1 MMENIKL
8 FLASR
13 RATTALSVALFFA
26 FSWLSYGL
34 FIRFDLSSTGA
45 MRISGTSKNLLRNLP
60 EKATIELFVSNDLP
74 DEAVLVARKV
84 RDFVQEYVNSS
95 RGRVKLIILDPDND
109 KSAQQRA
116 QDLRVQQL
124 DMRVAGS
131 KKAQAQSIYF
141 GLALSYGTKSEALN
155 NLIGLYEQHDLENQ
169 LTAKLF
175 KMVKPNEKKVAL
187 LGGHG
192 AFNQKKERSPTSIS
206 IFAEKIAS
214 FYGELTEVNTT
225 NADIPVEVSTL
236 VVVQPGKLEAIDKF
250 RLDQFIMRG
259 GNLIVAASGMEVNFA
274 QQFMASPGNPD
285 LADFLKKYGI
295 ELAADMVNEPKP
307 NYFVPFVQPVN
318 AFQMSKAPYPPWVV
332 VPKDNLSQE
341 NLASKGNAAFI
352 APYVSSIKIDPALLP
367 TGEGAGKFK
376 VDVLAKSTSDS
387 WAQANFA
394 FLDPNKMEEMLSA
407 PKQNTGSYNLAV
419 MAHGRFTS
427 QFADGK
433 DLPKEAPK
441 TYLKVAEKDSRILV
455 VGTPFALSNM
465 MFILSEMTGVP
476 LLDENIKLFFSA
488 IDVMHGN
495 EDLVELRKKS
505 SPRIKT
511 KLVEDGARKIFTLLA
526 FAIPLLAIGLY
537 GAYRLTRRRKLAP
550 TEG

>member
-1 MMENIKL
+1 MENIKQ

-13 RATTALSVALFFA
+13 RATTILSIAFFFA
-26 FSWLSYGL
+26 FSWLSYGA

-84 RDFVQEYVNSS
+84 RDFIQEYVNSS
-95 RGRVKLIILDPDND
+95 KGRVKLTVLDPDND

-116 QDLRVQQL
+116 QDLHVQQL

-175 KMVKPNEKKVAL
+175 KMVKPNEKKVAF
-187 LGGHG
+187 LGAHG
-192 AFNQKKERSPTSIS
+192 SFNQKKERNPTSIS
-206 IFAEKIAS
+206 IFAEKISS
-214 FYGELTEVNTT
+214 FYGELMEINTT
-225 NADIPVEVSTL
+225 TADIPVEVSTL
-236 VVVQPGKLEAIDKF
+236 VIVQPGKLEPMDKF
-250 RLDQFIMRG
+250 RIDQFLMRG
-259 GNLIVAASGMEVNFA
+259 GNLIVATSGMEVNFS

-285 LADFLKKYGI
+285 IGDFLKKYGI
-295 ELAADMVNEPKP
+295 ELAADMINEPKP

-318 AFQMSKAPYPPWVV
+318 QFQMSKLPYPPWVV
-332 VPKDNLSQE
+332 VPKDNLSQD
-341 NLASKGNAAFI
+341 NLASKGNAALI
-352 APYVSSIKIDPALLP
+352 LPYSSSIKTNPAILP
-367 TGEGAGKFK
+367 PGEGAGKFK
-376 VDVLAKSTSDS
+376 VDVIAKSTNDS

-394 FLDPNKMEEMLSA
+394 FLDPGKMEEMLAA
-407 PKQNTGSYNLAV
+407 PKQTTGTYNLAV
-419 MAHGRFTS
+419 MVGGRFQS

-433 DLPKEAPK
+433 DLPKDAPK
-441 TYLKVAEKDSRILV
+441 TYLKTSEKDSKILV

-476 LLDENIKLFFSA
+476 LLEENMKLFFSA

-511 KLVEDGARKIFTLLA
+511 KLVEEGARKIFTLLA
-526 FAIPLLAIGLY
+526 FAIPLLAILIF
-537 GAYRLTRRRKLAP
+537 GAYRLTRRKNLAP
-550 TEG
+550 KEA

>member
-13 RATTALSVALFFA
+13 RATTILSVALFFA

-192 AFNQKKERSPTSIS
+192 SFNQKKERNPTSIS
-206 IFAEKIAS
+206 IFAEKISS

-236 VVVQPGKLEAIDKF
+236 VVVQPGKLEAIDRF

-307 NYFVPFVQPVN
+307 NYFVPFVQPIN

-352 APYVSSIKIDPALLP
+352 APYVSSIKTNPALLP

-537 GAYRLTRRRKLAP
+537 GTYRLTRRKKLTP